1 MKIFRAEHKGLREL
15 TARALMFCL
24 VFELILPVFL
34 NADEMPR
41 KGYFRPISVKL
52 SKPVSLQDCYFCVS
66 EDDTAVTVESSDP
79 VMPEKQEK
87 IVYSNCG
94 QNQVA
99 VEKIGISA
107 DDVACE
113 TPEIKDTQDFS
124 ISANDVAV
132 EASAPVAYQLHLPEP
147 QKVVESES
155 IGPDDVA
162 IESSANEVK
171 FNEPQ
176 IIKTPPAQIIQYARN
191 FWDEADNQLD
201 KRNISISGTKTFEMK
216 KADVSGDVGHFS
228 TENYDSIPGF
238 HLDQSLHLEIDGNI
252 TENSTVH
259 AVLDDK
265 DDEDR
270 RFTVN
275 IDGPAWK
282 FVMGDFPLA
291 LEGTE
296 FTLFRKEVR
305 GIMAQGSL
313 HEKFKS
319 IFLFSQSKG
328 QARREQFRGAG
339 QQQEFRLQGS
349 PVVQNSERVSVD
361 GKMLTRGS
369 DYLVDYED
377 GLVKFLPHILP
388 IEVTQ
393 WIVIEYEVS
402 DKNLAF
408 SRNLFGTRQIFEYS
422 KNRQLGL
429 SWLREVDDSTPKAGE
444 NASGTATPM
453 QHDILGADINW
464 KINQNVAVSG
474 ETAVSYLDPNKNSEQ
489 APGDK
494 CLTGHAS
501 KLSINGNTSKASG
514 DLTFKRIDKDFKVVG
529 REGGVTEL
537 GERGLVNDIL
547 SGRAKFEYRFADSLK
562 FFASGEKS
570 ETNLSDDP
578 AVSSI
583 DFTDKNAGFV
593 YKSASLGRLEIR
605 GGRQQD
611 KETSP
616 SLRSDIVRKTA
627 TAVWDRRFGKI
638 NAQAK
643 MQNTAYDDTV
653 NLSSDSAVLEMGV
666 NLGAEADKTFSWNVG
681 VSRITV
687 QDELA
692 PDDLR
697 SETRNYNLDLNY
709 EPNRVFNAR
718 GLFQWRR
725 EDDFYANSRSDT
737 EIADSQFRYEP
748 TRDLRTQLKYKIEN
762 TSKVLRDPTLDPEKY
777 ILPPSLPN
785 SEKNKQE
792 IVSTFENPVQKTTAN
807 FLTDYRI
814 NRYLQAY
821 FDWRRRE
828 LIDQATDKKV
838 ASNDRKSYELRYT
851 PLEKMLVTTEYE
863 VGVNRTINPDTELN
877 DYLKSIQVRHE
888 FYEGCFFDATYE
900 ERDEDEKFT
909 DANDTHT
916 KSTILGFQRKF
927 NRWASLELGLQHN
940 DIEAKEPSTEWE
952 KRMAVILTPFSR
964 SQRYK
969 FFINHK
975 DISAAKS
982 GTHYEGGLNFSQFI
996 GTDTIIDG
1004 EFKKVHSSPGLNGNG
1019 YDAVVFNAKMVVT
1032 F

>member
-1 MKIFRAEHKGLREL
+1 MKLFTAEKSAMRDLI
-15 TARALMFCL
+15 ARVLLFCL
-24 VFELILPVFL
+24 IFSLVPNDISLGQEL
-34 NADEMPR
+34 DR
-41 KGYFRPISVKL
+41 KEYFRPIAL
-52 SKPVSLQDCYFCVS
+52 RLIRQKPAKQKPFTIT
-66 EDDTAVTVESSDP
+66 EDDVAITVLASEP
-79 VMPEKQEK
+79 TLPQKKLEE
-87 IVYSNCG
+87 VYVNAST
-94 QNQVA
+94 VA
-99 VEKIGISA
+99 VEKLAISA
-107 DDVACE
+107 DDVAIE
-113 TPEIKDTQDFS
+113 PEKVKAYKIEIPKEKDLE
-124 ISANDVAV
+124 IGPNDVAV
-132 EASAPVAYQLHLPEP
+132 EKTIQPQTFVEP
-147 QKVVESES
+147 Q
-155 IGPDDVA
+155 
-162 IESSANEVK
+162 
-171 FNEPQ
+171 Q
-176 IIKTPPAQIIQYARN
+176 IKTPPAQVVEYARN
-191 FWDEADNQLD
+191 FWDEADYQME

-216 KADVSGDVGHFS
+216 KADVSGDIGHFS
-228 TENYDSIPGF
+228 TENYDSMPGF

-275 IDGPAWK
+275 IDGPVWK

-305 GIMAQGSL
+305 GIMAQGAF

-349 PVVQNSERVSVD
+349 PVVQNSERVSID
-361 GKMLTRGS
+361 GRLLTRGS

-377 GLVKFLPHILP
+377 GLLKFLPHILP
-388 IEVTQ
+388 IEVTR

-402 DKNLAF
+402 DKSMAF
-408 SRNLFGTRQIFEYS
+408 SRNLFGTRHVYTHSRGREI
-422 KNRQLGL
+422 GV
-429 SWLREVDDSTPKAGE
+429 SWLREVDDSTPKTE
-444 NASGTATPM
+444 NNASGTATPM
-453 QHDILGADINW
+453 QHDIVGADINW
-464 KINQNVAVSG
+464 QIDPRFSVTG
-474 ETAVSYLDPNKNSEQ
+474 ETAVSFLDPNKNSEQ
-489 APGDK
+489 APEDR

-501 KLSINGNTSKASG
+501 KLALNAKTDNSTGS
-514 DLTFKRIDKDFKVVG
+514 LTFKRIDKDFKVVG

-547 SGRAKFEYRFADSLK
+547 SGRARFEYRFVNNFK
-562 FFASGEKS
+562 FFADAEKS
-570 ETNLSDDP
+570 ETNLADDP
-578 AVSSI
+578 TLQRI
-583 DFTDKNAGFV
+583 DFEDKNAGFV
-593 YKSASLGRLEIR
+593 WHSDSGTRIEVR

-611 KETSP
+611 QESGP
-616 SLRSDIVRKTA
+616 MMRSDVLRDTA
-627 TAVWDRRFGKI
+627 AAVWDKKFGKL
-638 NAQAK
+638 NTQAK
-643 MQNTAYDDTV
+643 VQNTAYKDSI
-653 NLSSDSAVLEMGV
+653 NLASDSSVLEMSL
-666 NLGAEADKTFSWNVG
+666 NMGAEADRTFAWNIG
-681 VSRITV
+681 ASRIAV
-687 QDELA
+687 EDEMS

-697 SETRNYNLDLNY
+697 SETRNYSLDLNY

-725 EDDFYANSRSDT
+725 EDDFYANSRMDT

-748 TRDLRTQLKYKIEN
+748 TRDFRTQLKYKVEN
-762 TSKVLRDPTLDPEKY
+762 TSKILRDPTLDPEKY
-777 ILPPSLPN
+777 ITPPSLPN
-785 SEKNKQE
+785 SEDDSKD
-792 IVSTFENPVQKTTAN
+792 IVTTFENPVQKTTAN

-828 LIDQATDKKV
+828 LIDQATDTTV
-838 ASNDRKSYELRYT
+838 STNDRKTYELRYT

-863 VGVNRTINPDTELN
+863 EGVNRNLTPATELR
-877 DYLKSIQVRHE
+877 DYLKAIQLRHE
-888 FYEGCFFDATYE
+888 FYEGCFLDATYE
-900 ERDEDEKFT
+900 ERDEDEKYN
-909 DANDTHT
+909 DVNDTHT
-916 KSTILGFQRKF
+916 KSKILGFQRKF

-940 DIEAKEPSTEWE
+940 IIDAKDPSREWE
-952 KRMAVILTPFSR
+952 KRLAVILTPFSR

-975 DISAAKS
+975 DITSAQS

-1004 EFKKVHSSPGLNGNG
+1004 EFKKVHSSPGLTGSG